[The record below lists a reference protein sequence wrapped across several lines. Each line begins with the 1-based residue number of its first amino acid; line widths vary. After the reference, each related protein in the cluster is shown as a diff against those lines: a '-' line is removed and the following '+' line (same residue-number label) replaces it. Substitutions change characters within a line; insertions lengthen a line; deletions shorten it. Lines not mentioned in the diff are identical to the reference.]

1 MTNEVETSKTDQR
14 PRKFNNNKKK
24 HMQKHGKLELKGTET
39 GQNEVFEPPK
49 FYQWEVD
56 QEN

>member
-14 PRKFNNNKKK
+14 PRKFNNNKK
-24 HMQKHGKLELKGTET
+24 HMQKHGKPELKGTET
-39 GQNEVFEPPK
+39 GNEVFEPPK